1 MVRRIA
7 YDLFLVTAPVVVILA
22 AGQGTRMRSATPKLL
37 HSLCGR
43 PLLAWQVAA
52 ARAADPAKVV
62 VVDNP
67 QRRLAALFDG
77 QVAVVV
83 QAEQRG
89 TADAV
94 RAAADEIDPDG
105 TVIVL
110 NGDLPL
116 IRPETI
122 AGLTA
127 AHERQG
133 AAATMLTAV
142 LDDPTGYGRVV
153 RAPDGTVERVVETKA
168 GGDAS
173 AGELRIREVN
183 TGIFAF
189 DGGELLRALAR
200 VGADNAQGELYLPDV
215 LPVLR
220 EDERTVAA
228 FELVDPEET
237 LQVNDRQGLA
247 SVRAVAQRRIHERHM
262 RAGVTIVDPLATVID
277 IDVEIG
283 ADTEIAP
290 FSSLHGTTT
299 IGEGSMIGP
308 HTTLVDACVGDG
320 ATILHAYVKEAEVGD
335 RVSVGPFA
343 YLRPGTRLQEG
354 SKVGTFVEVKNSSV
368 GPGSKV
374 PHLSYIGDTD
384 IGEQSNIGA
393 GTITAN
399 YDGYRKHR
407 TKIGARVKVS
417 VDTAFIAPVQVGD
430 DSYTGAG
437 SVISKDI
444 PDGALGVARAH
455 QRNIE
460 GYSEQR
466 RQREQAAA
474 RDDAGG

>member
-1 MVRRIA
+1 
-7 YDLFLVTAPVVVILA
+7 
-22 AGQGTRMRSATPKLL
+22 MRSATPKLL

-67 QRRLAALFDG
+67 ERRLAALFGD
-77 QVAVVV
+77 QATIVV

-94 RAAADEIDPDG
+94 KAAADEIDPDG
-105 TVIVL
+105 IVIVL

-127 AHERQG
+127 EHERQG

-142 LDDPTGYGRVV
+142 LDDPSGYGRVV

-173 AGELRIREVN
+173 AAELKIREVN

-200 VGADNAQGELYLPDV
+200 VGSDNAQGELYLPDV
-215 LPVLR
+215 LPILR

-228 FELVDPEET
+228 FELEDPEET
-237 LQVNDRQGLA
+237 LQVNDRLGLA
-247 SVRAVAQRRIHERHM
+247 EVRAVAQRRIHERHM
-262 RAGVTIVDPLATVID
+262 LAGVTIVNPLATVID
-277 IDVEIG
+277 IDVRIG

-299 IGEGSMIGP
+299 IGQGSVIGP
-308 HTTLVDACVGDG
+308 QATLIDARVGDG
-320 ATILHAYVKEAEVGD
+320 ATILHAYVRQAEVGD

-343 YLRPGTRLQEG
+343 YLRPGTRLHEG
-354 SKVGTFVEVKNSSV
+354 SKVGTFVEVKNSNV
-368 GPGSKV
+368 GAGTKV

-417 VDTAFIAPVQVGD
+417 VDTAFIAPVQIGD

-444 PDGALGVARAH
+444 PDGALGVARAP

-474 RDDAGG
+474 RDDAGS

>member
-1 MVRRIA
+1 
-7 YDLFLVTAPVVVILA
+7 
-22 AGQGTRMRSATPKLL
+22 MRSAKPKLL

-43 PLLAWQVAA
+43 PLLAWQIDA

-67 QRRLAALFDG
+67 QRRLAAEFDG
-77 QVAVVV
+77 QVAIVV

-94 RAAADEIDPDG
+94 KAAAGEIDPDC

-122 AGLTA
+122 AALTA
-127 AHERQG
+127 AHQHQG

-142 LDDPTGYGRVV
+142 LDDPAGYGRVV

-173 AGELRIREVN
+173 ALELRIREVN

-189 DGGELLRALAR
+189 DGGELLRALSR
-200 VGADNAQGELYLPDV
+200 VRSDNEQGELYLPDV
-215 LPVLR
+215 LPVMR
-220 EDERTVAA
+220 EDERTVGA
-228 FELVDPEET
+228 FELEDPEET

-247 SVRAVAQRRIHERHM
+247 QVRAVAQRRIHERHM

-277 IDVEIG
+277 VGVVIG

-290 FSSLHGTTT
+290 FTSLHGTTR
-299 IGEGSMIGP
+299 IGQGSTIGP
-308 HTTLVDACVGDG
+308 HATVIDASIGDG
-320 ATILHAYVKEAEVGD
+320 ATILHAYLKEADVGD

-343 YLRPGTRLQEG
+343 YLRPGTVLREG
-354 SKVGTFVEVKNSSV
+354 SKVGTFVEVKNSCV
-368 GPGSKV
+368 GAGTKV
-374 PHLSYIGDTD
+374 PHLSYIGDAD
-384 IGEQSNIGA
+384 IGERSNIGA

-407 TKIGARVKVS
+407 TTIGARVKIS
-417 VDTAFIAPVQVGD
+417 VDTALIAPVRVGND
-430 DSYTGAG
+430 TYTAAG
-437 SVISKDI
+437 SVITKDI
-444 PDGALGVARAH
+444 PDGALGVARAQ

-466 RQREQAAA
+466 RRREQAAA
-474 RDDAGG
+474 QDDAGA